1 MDVSEN
7 RGGGLRSEKLGR
19 VAKVAVE
26 PSCLGCTG
34 QPPAQRDA
42 GYRSKGSLSRNFPLR
57 ASRGR
62 VFDLGE
68 PTEQALPSEPV
79 AVAELR

>member
-19 VAKVAVE
+19 VAKVAGD
-26 PSCLGCTG
+26 PSCLGCIG
-34 QPPAQRDA
+34 LPPAQRDA
-42 GYRSKGSLSRNFPLR
+42 G
-57 ASRGR
+57 R

-68 PTEQALPSEPV
+68 ATEQALPSEPV
-79 AVAELR
+79 AVADLR